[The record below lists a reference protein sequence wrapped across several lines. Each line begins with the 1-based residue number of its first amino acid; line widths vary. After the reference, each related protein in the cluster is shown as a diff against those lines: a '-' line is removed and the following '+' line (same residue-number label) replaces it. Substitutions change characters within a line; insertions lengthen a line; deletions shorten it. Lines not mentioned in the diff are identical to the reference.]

1 MESIMSI
8 AHEIVRVVE
17 PINMH
22 ACLRD
27 FFKIL
32 FCFGLVNGKFY
43 SKKDKYNTTGAVK
56 KRCCLNSYGVELSSS
71 LKQSL
76 RRI

>member
-1 MESIMSI
+1 MLGKHIESEMTLMESIMSI

-27 FFKIL
+27 FF
-32 FCFGLVNGKFY
+32 
-43 SKKDKYNTTGAVK
+43 
-56 KRCCLNSYGVELSSS
+56 
-71 LKQSL
+71 
-76 RRI
+76 